1 MADDGGALAG
11 LRVVEYAQGIAGP
24 FCGKALADLGAD
36 VLKVEPPAGD
46 RSRADGPF
54 PGDRPDRE
62 RGARFLYLNTNKRGA
77 VADARTEA
85 GRERLR
91 ALAAGADLFIADLAP
106 AAYAELGLDH
116 GTLSARNAG
125 LIAVCISPY
134 GLDGPY
140 RDYRGTAFTAFH
152 AGGMGRETPYNEIT
166 DPEAFPPLVDGGSQ
180 GDYLTGWTAAA
191 MALAAVFHRAATGR
205 GQLVDVSAMEAVAA
219 MTRMPVAAIAYGQE
233 PKVTREK
240 ANFPWVMP
248 CKDGHVSF
256 APFLLDHWWR
266 AVVEMMGSPDW
277 AVSEA
282 FATTMGRVANA
293 DVVEPLTVEW
303 LMERT
308 KREVYEMA
316 LARKVACFPVN
327 TMAEVLDS
335 RQYAARGF
343 FVDVEHPRAGT
354 LRQPGSP
361 AIWSGTPWRVR
372 RPAPLLG
379 EHTDEALAEAAA
391 PPSPAAAYGGGNGN
405 GKRLPLEGVRV
416 ADFGWILAG
425 PYATAWLGSLGAEV
439 IRVESRGRLDFHRQ
453 NLGAGADGVPG
464 INRGAVFNSLNFSRK
479 SVRLNLATE
488 RGLELAR
495 ELVRRSDVVM
505 ENYAAGV
512 MERMGLG
519 YEALR
524 AINPGLV
531 MVATSPLG
539 QTGPDRAAT
548 GWGPNVQAYAGLPH
562 LTGYEGGPPSGLGG
576 LYPDFMI
583 GTVMAFTA
591 LAALHARERT
601 GEGQYVDLSMA
612 QIVSA
617 MIPEAI
623 MDFAM
628 NGREPARPG
637 NRSPAHAPRGVYRC
651 SGDDRWVAV
660 EARDGDE
667 WRALAETIGEPG
679 WARDGGLATPEGRRA
694 RHDEIDA
701 RITAW
706 TRERTHLD
714 AMRALQAAGVPAAAC
729 LNPYELLADPAMRAR
744 GLYVEMDHPEVGP
757 RLVAGLP
764 GRYGDL
770 AYAYGPAPL
779 FGQHDEE
786 VCRGL
791 LGLDAAEYER
801 LVGEEVIW

>member
-11 LRVVEYAQGIAGP
+11 LRVVEYAQGVAGP
-24 FCGKALADLGAD
+24 FCGKAFADLGAD

-54 PGDRPDRE
+54 PGDRPDPE
-62 RGARFLYLNTNKRGA
+62 RSARFLYLNTNKRGA
-77 VADARTEA
+77 VVDVREEA

-91 ALAAGADLFIADLAP
+91 ALAAGADLFVADLAP

-116 GTLSARNAG
+116 GTLLARNPG
-125 LIAVCISPY
+125 LIATCISPH

-140 RDYRGTAFTAFH
+140 RDYTGSAFTAFH

-166 DPEAFPPLVDGGSQ
+166 DTEAFPPLVDGGSQ
-180 GDYLTGWTAAA
+180 GDYLTGWTAAL
-191 MALAAVFHRAATGR
+191 MSLIAVFHRAATGR
-205 GQLVDVSAMEAVAA
+205 GQLVDVSAVEAVAA
-219 MTRMPVAAIAYGQE
+219 MTRMPVAAIAYGQQ

-266 AVVEMMGSPDW
+266 AVVEMMGAPDW
-277 AVSEA
+277 ATSEA

-303 LMERT
+303 LMEHT
-308 KREVYEMA
+308 KQEVYEMT
-316 LARKVACFPVN
+316 LARNVACFPVN

-343 FVDVEHPRAGT
+343 FVDVEHPRAGA
-354 LRQPGSP
+354 LRQPGSA
-361 AIWSGTPWRVR
+361 AIWSGTPWKVR
-372 RPAPLLG
+372 RPAPMLG
-379 EHTDEALAEAAA
+379 EHTLDAPPEAAGR
-391 PPSPAAAYGGGNGN
+391 PTPATDGGNGG

-439 IRVESRGRLDFHRQ
+439 IRVESQSRLDFHRQ

-464 INRGAVFNSLNFSRK
+464 INRGAVFNALNFSRK
-479 SVRLNLATE
+479 SVRLNLATP
-488 RGLELAR
+488 RGLELAK
-495 ELVRRSDVVM
+495 ELVRHSDIVM

-512 MERMGLG
+512 MEKMGLG

-524 AINPGLV
+524 AVNPDV
-531 MVATSPLG
+531 IMVATSPLG

-591 LAALHARERT
+591 LAALHARGRT

-628 NGREPARPG
+628 NGREPRRPG

-651 SGDDRWVAV
+651 AGDDQWVAIEV
-660 EARDGDE
+660 TDGEA
-667 WRALAETIGEPG
+667 WRALAETIGEPA
-679 WARDGGLATPEGRRA
+679 WARDPSLDGVSGRRS

-706 TRERTHLD
+706 TRERTHLE
-714 AMRALQAAGVPAAAC
+714 AMHALQAAGVSAAAC

-744 GLYVEMDHPEVGP
+744 DLYVEMDHPEVGP

-764 GRYGDL
+764 GRYGEL
-770 AYAYGPAPL
+770 GYAYGPAPL
-779 FGQHDEE
+779 FGQHSEE

-801 LVGEEVIW
+801 LVAEQVIW

>member
-24 FCGKALADLGAD
+24 FCGKAFADLGAD

-62 RGARFLYLNTNKRGA
+62 RSARFLYLNTNKRGA
-77 VADARTEA
+77 VVDVREEA

-106 AAYAELGLDH
+106 AAYAEPGLDH
-116 GTLSARNAG
+116 ETLRGRNPG
-125 LIAVCISPY
+125 LIMTCISPH

-140 RDYRGTAFTAFH
+140 RDYTGSAFTAFH
-152 AGGMGRETPYNEIT
+152 GGGMGRETPYNEIIDT
-166 DPEAFPPLVDGGSQ
+166 EAFPPLVDGGSQ
-180 GDYLTGWTAAA
+180 GDYLTGWTAAT
-191 MALAAVFHRAATGR
+191 LSLIAVFHRAATGR

-233 PKVTREK
+233 PKITREK

-277 AVSEA
+277 ATSEA

-303 LMERT
+303 LMEHT
-308 KREVYEMA
+308 KQEVYEMA
-316 LARKVACFPVN
+316 LSRNVACFPVN

-335 RQYAARGF
+335 RQYAARGS

-361 AIWSGTPWRVR
+361 AIWSDTPWKVR

-379 EHTDEALAEAAA
+379 EHTDEALAEATARPA
-391 PPSPAAAYGGGNGN
+391 PATDGGS

-439 IRVESRGRLDFHRQ
+439 IRVESQSRLDFHRQ

-479 SVRLNLATE
+479 SVRLNLATP
-488 RGLELAR
+488 RGLELAK
-495 ELVRRSDVVM
+495 ELVRHSDIVM

-512 MERMGLG
+512 MEKMGLG

-524 AINPGLV
+524 AVNPGV
-531 MVATSPLG
+531 IMVATSPLG

-591 LAALHARERT
+591 LAALHARGRT

-628 NGREPARPG
+628 NGREPERPG

-651 SGDDRWVAV
+651 AGDDQWVAIEV
-660 EARDGDE
+660 ADGEA
-667 WRALAETIGEPG
+667 WRALAETIGEPA
-679 WARDGGLATPEGRRA
+679 WARDAGLAGAEGRRA
-694 RHDEIDA
+694 RHDAIDA

-714 AMRALQAAGVPAAAC
+714 AMHALQAAGVSAAAC

-744 GLYVEMDHPEVGP
+744 DLYVEMDHPEVGP
-757 RLVAGLP
+757 RLLAGLP
-764 GRYGDL
+764 GRYGEL
-770 AYAYGPAPL
+770 AYSYGPAPL
-779 FGQHDEE
+779 FGQHGEE
-786 VCRGL
+786 VCRDL

-801 LVGEEVIW
+801 LVAGQVIW